1 MLPEQAHVQQQ
12 LEKFRRE
19 EPRIWPLMRWCEA
32 QWQFTELS
40 PLPHYPDGRDEGK
53 PPSLAPRLRVSY
65 ECCSDR
71 HFDYGLT
78 LSVPM
83 NAYLLREESGARL
96 LQCAQWQADLR
107 VWPKPR
113 HPALPLPR
121 IDASHYEAIG
131 EQRLAQ
137 REAAVGTRIDSGLRQ
152 CVLALYVTQ
161 IKYASDDRMARAL
174 ATPFRAKV
182 ADLLDRTLCHA
193 LFGESDEETARHL
206 RSAPVY
212 VLPEQEF
219 VNGLQQ
225 QTTV

>member
-1 MLPEQAHVQQQ
+1 MQPEQASVQRQ
-12 LEKFRRE
+12 LEKFRLE
-19 EPRIWPLMRWCEA
+19 EPRIWPLIRWCDA
-32 QWQFTELS
+32 LWQFTELS
-40 PLPHYPDGRDEGK
+40 PLPHYPDECDEGE
-53 PPSLAPRLRVSY
+53 PARLEPRLRVSY

-96 LQCAQWQADLR
+96 LQCAQWQADLY

-113 HPALPLPR
+113 RQVQPLPR

-137 REAAVGTRIDSGLRQ
+137 REAAAGTRIDGDLRQ

-161 IKYASDDRMARAL
+161 IKYASDDRMAHAL
-174 ATPFRAKV
+174 AAPFRAKV
-182 ADLLDRTLCHA
+182 ADLLDRALCHA

-212 VLPEQEF
+212 VLPDQEF
-219 VNGLQQ
+219 VNGLQA
-225 QTTV
+225 TTTM